1 MAESALSPVQR
12 EIIAALE
19 VAPEIDPA
27 AEITRRVDFLADY
40 LAQTGAK
47 GFVLGISGGQDST
60 LAGRLTQLA
69 AEQVR
74 AAGGEASFLA
84 VRLPYKLQHDAA
96 DADAALAFI
105 APDEAVHIDIAGG
118 VDGLETSVEAAAG
131 APLSDFDRGNV
142 KARMRMVAQYALGG
156 HRGYLIIGTDHA
168 AEAVTGFFTKFGD
181 GAADILP
188 LAGLTKRQGRR
199 LLEHLGAPA
208 RLYEKVPTADLLD
221 GKPGR
226 ADEEELGLRYADIDD
241 YLEGRAV
248 PADVAAAIEA
258 KYRASAHKRHLPV
271 SPADT
276 WWRPSD

>member
-1 MAESALSPVQR
+1 MAASALSPTQR
-12 EIIAALE
+12 EIIAALG

-27 AEITRRVDFLADY
+27 TEVRRRVDFLADY
-40 LAQTGAK
+40 LGQTGAK

-60 LAGRLTQLA
+60 LAGRLAQRA

-74 AAGGEASFLA
+74 ASGGEATFLA
-84 VRLPYKLQHDAA
+84 VRLPYKTQHDAA

-105 APDEAVHIDIAGG
+105 APDEAIEIDIAGG
-118 VDGLETSVEAAAG
+118 VDGLEAGVERAVG
-131 APLSDFDRGNV
+131 GELSDFNRGNI

-156 HRGYLIIGTDHA
+156 HRGLLVIGTDHA
-168 AEAVTGFFTKFGD
+168 AEAVTGFYTKFGD

-188 LAGLTKRQGRR
+188 LSGLSKRQGRR

-221 GKPGR
+221 GTPGR
-226 ADEEELGLRYADIDD
+226 ADEDELGLRYSDIDD

-248 PADVAAAIEA
+248 PTEVAAAIEA

-271 SPADT
+271 TPHDT
-276 WWRPSD
+276 WWQPSV